1 MKILIAGLKKKPQ
14 FLRIKEEAEK
24 RGHIVEGC
32 LASDLVILGSTDV
45 FRPFLKDGRKLEEY
59 DLIYM
64 FVGKRLWEWFT
75 AAKYINSKFG
85 TIIVNGKSIDP
96 TYNYFQTPVIDYLRQ
111 TENKIPYPKSA
122 LVFSDTALESIED
135 EFTFPVIVKSTLGHG
150 GKGVYLAKTKNEL
163 EKLVFEL
170 TEEIKSCVIREF
182 IPNDGDLRVFCVG
195 YKAIGA
201 MKRTPKKGDF
211 RSNVSQGG
219 SAKRFDLS
227 KYPNIKS
234 IAEETAKV
242 MRVEV
247 AGVDIMIHKKT
258 KKPYVLEI
266 NLNPQIAGIE
276 STGLNVAGEIVKYFE
291 KLYKQSFQD
300 KSLKERKI

>member
-1 MKILIAGLKKKPQ
+1 MKILVAGLTKKPQ
-14 FLRIKEEAEK
+14 FLRIKEEGEK
-24 RGHIVEGC
+24 RGHTVHGC
-32 LASDLVILGSTDV
+32 LASDLVILGSTES
-45 FRPFLKDGRKLEEY
+45 FQPSLKDRRKLEDY

-75 AAKYINSKFG
+75 VAKYVNGKFG

-96 TYNYFQTPVIDYLRQ
+96 TYNYFQTPAIDYLRQ
-111 TENKIPYPKSA
+111 TENGIPYPKSA
-122 LVFSDTALESIED
+122 IVFSDTGLDRIKG
-135 EFTFPVIVKSTLGHG
+135 EFEFPVIVKSSLGHG
-150 GKGVYLAKTKNEL
+150 GKGVYLAKTGNEL

-227 KYPNIKS
+227 KYPEIKEL
-234 IAEETAKV
+234 AEKTAKV
-242 MRVEV
+242 MRVEI
-247 AGVDIMIHKKT
+247 AGVDIMIDKIT

-266 NLNPQIAGIE
+266 NLNPQIEGIE
-276 STGLNVAGEIVKYFE
+276 STGLNVALEIVKYFE
-291 KLYKQSFQD
+291 RLNK
-300 KSLKERKI
+300 